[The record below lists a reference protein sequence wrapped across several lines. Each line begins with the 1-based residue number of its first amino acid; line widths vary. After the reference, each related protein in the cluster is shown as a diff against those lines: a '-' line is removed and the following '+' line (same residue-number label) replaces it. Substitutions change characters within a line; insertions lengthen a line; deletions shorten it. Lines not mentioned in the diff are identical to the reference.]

1 MTEEV
6 FDNSKI
12 KIGELLVRNNLITQ
26 SQLHEA
32 LEIQKK
38 TGKKIGE
45 ILIEENY
52 VSEYEFKNF
61 LSLQKGYRQ
70 VNLSKISN
78 EIEVSASN
86 LISKEYALKM
96 KVFPFK
102 FENDMLAVATL
113 DPLNIYLNDEL
124 RMLTG
129 YEVEPYISTNKDIEV
144 AIRTYM
150 SDEYSLKEVEEIT
163 KDLDFSIDDDLAED
177 IDLQKNPLIRLANQI
192 ILKALTMRASDIHV
206 EPQEKFCLIRFRIDG
221 ILQVIKEVP
230 KTVQRLLISRYKI
243 MSGMDITETRL
254 PQDGRSSFNY
264 HNRFIDLRFASLPSV
279 FGENISIRILNRE
292 ESIFDLQNLGMPQRE
307 MDIYEKV
314 IRQPYG
320 SIIITGPT
328 GSGKTSTLYASLT
341 QISSTEKKIYTVEDP
356 VEYKFSQIMQV
367 QVNQKI
373 GMSFAAGLRAMMRSD
388 PDIIMIGEIRDYE
401 TAKIAIEASITGHL
415 VLTTLHTNDAPSSV
429 ARLFEMGIE
438 PYMIASALRCV
449 VAQRLLRKLCPACK
463 KEADI
468 SNIVLSDNVFS
479 ILKDRKIYQRTGCN
493 QCNNTGY
500 LGRIGIF
507 SVMLVTPQIRK
518 MILDKSGTDAI
529 ENQAKQEGM
538 KTLLEAAAEKVADGI
553 TSLEEMYRV
562 VF

>member
-1 MTEEV
+1 MTEEE

-26 SQLHEA
+26 SQLQEA

-61 LSLQKGYRQ
+61 LSLQKGYKQ
-70 VNLSKISN
+70 INLSKISN

-102 FENDMLAVATL
+102 FENEMLAVATL

-129 YEVEPYISTNKDIEV
+129 YEVEPYISTSKDIEV

-163 KDLDFSIDDDLAED
+163 KDLDFSIEDDLTED

-192 ILKALTMRASDIHV
+192 ILKAITMRASDIHV
-206 EPQEKFCLIRFRIDG
+206 EPQEKYCLIRFRIDG
-221 ILQVIKEVP
+221 ILQVIREVP

-292 ESIFDLQNLGMPQRE
+292 ESIFDLQNLGMPKRE

-314 IRQPYG
+314 IKQPYG

-341 QISSTEKKIYTVEDP
+341 QISTPEKKIYTVEDP
-356 VEYKFSQIMQV
+356 VEYKFPQIMQV

-401 TAKIAIEASITGHL
+401 TAKIAVEASITGHL

-449 VAQRLLRKLCPACK
+449 VAQRLLRRLCPACK
-463 KEADI
+463 KEADM
-468 SNIVLSDNVFS
+468 SNIVISDEVFS
-479 ILKDRKIYQRTGCN
+479 ILKDKRIYEKTGCS

-500 LGRIGIF
+500 LGRVGIF
-507 SVMLVTPQIRK
+507 SVLLVTPRIRK

-529 ENQAKQEGM
+529 ENQARQDGM
-538 KTLLEAAAEKVADGI
+538 KTLLESAAEKVADGI

>member
-61 LSLQKGYRQ
+61 LSLQKGYKQ

-163 KDLDFSIDDDLAED
+163 KDLDFSIDDDLAEN

-320 SIIITGPT
+320 LIIITGPT

-401 TAKIAIEASITGHL
+401 TAKIAVEASITGHL

-449 VAQRLLRKLCPACK
+449 VAQRLLRRLCPVCK

-479 ILKDRKIYQRTGCN
+479 ILKDRKIYQKTGCN

>member
-61 LSLQKGYRQ
+61 LSLQKGYKQ

-320 SIIITGPT
+320 LIIITGPT

-401 TAKIAIEASITGHL
+401 TAKIAIEASITGHI

-449 VAQRLLRKLCPACK
+449 VAQRLLRRLCPACK
-463 KEADI
+463 KEVDI

-479 ILKDRKIYQRTGCN
+479 ILKDRKIYQKTGCN

-538 KTLLEAAAEKVADGI
+538 KTLLESAAEKVADGI

>member
-1 MTEEV
+1 MIGEE
-6 FDNSKI
+6 FNNSKI
-12 KIGELLVRNNLITQ
+12 KIGELLVKNNLITQ
-26 SQLHEA
+26 SQLQEA

-52 VSEYEFKNF
+52 ISEYEFKNF
-61 LSLQKGYRQ
+61 LSLQKGYKQ
-70 VNLSKISN
+70 INLSKISN
-78 EIEVSASN
+78 EIDVKASN

-102 FENDMLAVATL
+102 FENEMLAVATL

-150 SDEYSLKEVEEIT
+150 SDEHSLKEVEEIT
-163 KDLDFSIDDDLAED
+163 KDLDFSIEDDLAED

-192 ILKALTMRASDIHV
+192 ILKAIMMRASDIHI
-206 EPQEKFCLIRFRIDG
+206 EPQEKHCLVRFRIDG
-221 ILQVIKEVP
+221 ILQVIREVP

-292 ESIFDLQNLGMPQRE
+292 ESIFNLQNLGMPERE
-307 MDIYEKV
+307 MDVYGKV
-314 IRQPYG
+314 IKQPYG
-320 SIIITGPT
+320 SVIITGPT

-341 QISSTEKKIYTVEDP
+341 QISTPEKKIYTVEDP
-356 VEYKFSQIMQV
+356 VEYKFPHIMQV

-373 GMSFAAGLRAMMRSD
+373 GMSFAASLRAMMRSD

-401 TAKIAIEASITGHL
+401 TAKIAVEASITGHL

-449 VAQRLLRKLCPACK
+449 VAQRLLRRLCPACK
-463 KEADI
+463 KEADM
-468 SNIVLSDNVFS
+468 SNIVISDEVFS
-479 ILKDRKIYQRTGCN
+479 ILKDKKIYEKTGCS

-500 LGRIGIF
+500 LGRVGIF
-507 SVMLVTPQIRK
+507 SVLLVTPRIRK

-529 ENQAKQEGM
+529 ENQARQDGM
-538 KTLLEAAAEKVADGI
+538 RTLLESAAEKVADGI

>member
-61 LSLQKGYRQ
+61 LSLQKGYKQ

-401 TAKIAIEASITGHL
+401 TAKIAVEASITGHL

-479 ILKDRKIYQRTGCN
+479 ILKDRKIYQKTGCN

>member
-61 LSLQKGYRQ
+61 LSLQKGYKQ

-449 VAQRLLRKLCPACK
+449 VAQRLLRRLCPACK

-479 ILKDRKIYQRTGCN
+479 ILKDRKIYQKTGCN